1 MIFGGSMGLYLLV
14 EKRLRGQRLGN
25 VGLNVDENIRNR
37 EEKRRMGLKAFGRP
51 HVHAAAA
58 VFFKQNSA

>member
-1 MIFGGSMGLYLLV
+1 MGLYLLV

-25 VGLNVDENIRNR
+25 VGLNKDENIQNR

-51 HVHAAAA
+51 HGHAAAA
-58 VFFKQNSA
+58 VFLK